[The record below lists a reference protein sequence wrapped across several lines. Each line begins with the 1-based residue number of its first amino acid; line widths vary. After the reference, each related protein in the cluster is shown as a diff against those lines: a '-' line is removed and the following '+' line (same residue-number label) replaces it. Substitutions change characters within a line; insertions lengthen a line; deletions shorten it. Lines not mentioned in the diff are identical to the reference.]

1 MWVLL
6 LSLLWT
12 GKWTRLTSCS
22 PLTTACEDN
31 DEDYKLQVTSSVTV
45 QEGLCVLV
53 PCKFSYPSLDSW
65 SQSVAGFWFWKEA
78 NTRHELPVATN
89 SPHKAVQK
97 ITQGRF
103 HLPRDLRN
111 SNCSLDIRD
120 ARRRDSGSY
129 FFRVEKGRV
138 KWNYCGSPVTVQV
151 TALNHTPHIDL
162 PQTLDPGHPSNLT
175 CSVPWACERG
185 TPPIFSWMSAAL
197 ISTGPRT
204 SLSSMLTLTPRP
216 QDHGTYLTCQV
227 TFPGAGVTV
236 ERTIQLNVSSGNLG
250 TKAVS
255 GVVRGAIGGAGVVT
269 LLSICFCLV
278 VFIVKS
284 HRKKTARIRMGT
296 SYSSP
301 AVQPAS
307 QGHKLDSKPYSPTE
321 PPRSSEETSTM
332 GMEQDLHYATLS
344 FHSMR
349 LQEDTSTEYSEIRT
363 H

>member
-151 TALNHTPHIDL
+151 TGKSW
-162 PQTLDPGHPSNLT
+162 TLDPGHPSNLT

-204 SLSSMLTLTPRP
+204 TLSSMLTLTPRP

-236 ERTIQLNVSSGNLG
+236 ERTIQLNVSYGEYFGLCSL
-250 TKAVS
+250 
-255 GVVRGAIGGAGVVT
+255 RGLHCDYSP
-269 LLSICFCLV
+269 LLLKHTGSHGCL
-278 VFIVKS
+278 
-284 HRKKTARIRMGT
+284 
-296 SYSSP
+296 
-301 AVQPAS
+301 